1 MFRKCFGRQQRG
13 FGRRFEQNTQGEMMN
28 NEVLENREV
37 GRGMGQGQG
46 QRKGL
51 GRRNGNGFGRGQGQG
66 FGRGNGMRLRRRDGS
81 CMRDGAN

>member
-1 MFRKCFGRQQRG
+1 MFGRGFGRYQNR
-13 FGRRFEQNTQGEMMN
+13 FGRRFEQNTQGEIMN
-28 NEVLENREV
+28 NENREF
-37 GRGMGQGQG
+37 GRGMGQG

-51 GRRNGNGFGRGQGQG
+51 GRRNGNG

>member
-1 MFRKCFGRQQRG
+1 MFRRG

-28 NEVLENREV
+28 NENREF
-37 GRGMGQGQG
+37 GRGMGQG

-51 GRRNGNGFGRGQGQG
+51 GRRNGNGFGRGQGKGMGQ
-66 FGRGNGMRLRRRDGS
+66 GNGMRLRRRDGS

>member
-1 MFRKCFGRQQRG
+1 MFGRGFGRYQNR

-28 NEVLENREV
+28 NEVLEKEV
-37 GRGMGQGQG
+37 ARGMGQGQG

-51 GRRNGNGFGRGQGQG
+51 GRRNGNGFGRG
-66 FGRGNGMRLRRRDGS
+66 NGMRLRRRDGS